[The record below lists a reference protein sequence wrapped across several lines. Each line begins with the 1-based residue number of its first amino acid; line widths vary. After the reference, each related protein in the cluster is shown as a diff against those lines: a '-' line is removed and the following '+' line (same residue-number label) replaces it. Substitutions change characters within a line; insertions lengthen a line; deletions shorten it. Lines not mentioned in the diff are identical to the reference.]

1 MPPSTAVLLVEDNA
15 AEAELYR
22 DYLADGTAPGRI
34 TVTHDTRLASALAR
48 FAAGMPEYDVV
59 LLDLSLPDAQG
70 VDTIGQVR
78 ARTEFTPIV
87 VLTGAPDHAMAM
99 DCIDAGATDYL
110 LKSEVRP
117 HTLRRAIGY
126 AQTRRREAELRELR
140 RVIERL
146 RGLTSR
152 EVEAPV
158 TALLSGMGPLSARQ
172 PTVFAGLFDA
182 YRGLLEEYLRYLVFH
197 HPKPQDAMERFATM
211 LGDQEAGPRDL
222 LDLHVAALEEGSGH
236 LGARQHHAEIVEG
249 RLLAL
254 ELMGLMV
261 DYYRSGHRRRFHP
274 GGTP

>member
-1 MPPSTAVLLVEDNA
+1 MPGSTAVLLVEDNV

-22 DYLADGTAPGRI
+22 DYLGDSAAPNGI
-34 TVTHDTRLASALAR
+34 TVTHDTRLGAALAR
-48 FAAGMPEYDVV
+48 FAAGLPEFDVV

-70 VDTIGQVR
+70 VDTIGQLR
-78 ARTEFTPIV
+78 ARTEHTPIV
-87 VLTGAPDHAMAM
+87 VLTGAPDHSMAM
-99 DCIDAGATDYL
+99 ECIDAGATDYL

-152 EVEAPV
+152 DLEAPV
-158 TALLSGMGPLSARQ
+158 TALMAGMGPLAARQ
-172 PTVFAGLFDA
+172 PTVYAELFAG
-182 YRGLLEEYLRYLVFH
+182 YRALLEQYLRYLVFH
-197 HPKPQDAMERFATM
+197 HPKPQDEMERFATT

-222 LDLHVAALEEGSGH
+222 LDLHVSALEEGSG
-236 LGARQHHAEIVEG
+236 LVGARQRHAEIVEG

-254 ELMGLMV
+254 ELMGLLV